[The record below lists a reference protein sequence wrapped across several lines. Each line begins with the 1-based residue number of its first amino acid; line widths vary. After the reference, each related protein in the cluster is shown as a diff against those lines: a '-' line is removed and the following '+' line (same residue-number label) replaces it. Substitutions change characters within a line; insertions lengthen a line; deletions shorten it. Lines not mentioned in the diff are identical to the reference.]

1 MSMLRAL
8 ALLLGLAMIGGGI
21 AQLVTGQRDPGIYL
35 MVLGAGVLA
44 GTLFERWRYRA
55 VLPRAAPGWQRT
67 NERFVD
73 PDSGEDVTV
82 FYDPQSGQRHYVSES
97 GVAKRRDSH

>member
-8 ALLLGLAMIGGGI
+8 ALLLGLAMIGSGI
-21 AQLVTGQRDPGIYL
+21 ALIINAQRDPGIYL
-35 MVLGAGVLA
+35 MLLGAGVLA

-67 NERFVD
+67 SERFVD
-73 PDSGEDVTV
+73 PDSGEEVTV
-82 FYDPQSGQRHYVSES
+82 FYDPASGQRHYVSDPAAA
-97 GVAKRRDSH
+97 GHRDPH